1 MRGAILKMGEIPAE
15 EYGEYVIFA
24 NEDIVVYDL
33 YPIFNPGSSVPQ
45 WERQT
50 IESGEKSW
58 QEQYAAGSI
67 PEDKLSLHLP
77 PYIKLA
83 ANRSVDYVWEYYQEN
98 LPKLI
103 IKAEQ

>member
-1 MRGAILKMGEIPAE
+1 MGKANHRVRRKELAGAIR
-15 EYGEYVIFA
+15 
-24 NEDIVVYDL
+24 
-33 YPIFNPGSSVPQ
+33 S
-45 WERQT
+45 
-50 IESGEKSW
+50 
-58 QEQYAAGSI
+58 GSI

>member
-58 QEQYAAGSI
+58 QEQYAA
-67 PEDKLSLHLP
+67 
-77 PYIKLA
+77 A
-83 ANRSVDYVWEYYQEN
+83 AYRRIS
-98 LPKLI
+98 
-103 IKAEQ
+103 